1 MYNPQG
7 FVVVCSVNDE
17 TSLAVAENSLL
28 SVTKLDLK
36 EKSVVLVANKAD
48 LIKARVVHP
57 TGRASTYLW

>member
-48 LIKARVVHP
+48 LIKSRVVHP
-57 TGRASTYLW
+57 TGRARTYLW

>member
-48 LIKARVVHP
+48 LIKSRVVHP
-57 TGRASTYLW
+57 TGWARTYLW

>member
-48 LIKARVVHP
+48 LIKSRVVHP
-57 TGRASTYLW
+57 TGQASTYLW

>member
-36 EKSVVLVANKAD
+36 EKSVVLVTNKAD
-48 LIKARVVHP
+48 LIKSRVVHP